1 MKQHI
6 FRLSIFL
13 LLLFSQGYIHAEERY
28 RFRTL
33 SPEGGFL
40 YDGIRS
46 ILQDKDGFIWI
57 LMNNDLCRFDGY
69 EYKHFYTGFTQ
80 LDTAKEW
87 ILYSMAIDSRGT
99 LFVSTENGLYRYDKS
114 SDTFHN
120 ICAAPATTVK
130 TDAKDHIW
138 LMSDNQWNILDLETN
153 QLKTPLVEGENM
165 VGGKKLSLP
174 NSIFCLNNEDL
185 YVCGYGNIYRFNE
198 TKNEYSLCI
207 RMPNPNKRILQARA
221 YKGKLWVMVQG
232 DGIYKIDLST
242 FSIEAVFDFFKENES
257 ISVRAFYIDERGHI
271 WIGTINGL
279 YVLNTQTGEYTHY
292 QHSQSDPFSLPNN
305 SVWTINEDNQKNIWI
320 GTYSGAVCYVN
331 PNEKIPFTTYF
342 PQEKALSHIPVS
354 AFAEDEASLWIGT
367 EGGGINR
374 MDKETG
380 RFSYY
385 LHENEGNA
393 LAHNNIKS
401 MVIDKDRRLWIAM
414 FTGGLDCFH
423 IPSRRFKH
431 FKQNGTDNSLKYNN
445 IRKIIAEGDSGLWI
459 AYQARNL
466 VISFYSFKRQSF
478 THYSLEKEGKNFY
491 IFDILRGK
499 GNQLWIL
506 SNEKLYLLH
515 VESGAITEVQI
526 KANTFMNFHAFCM
539 DDSGNLWMG
548 TIGNG
553 LIKYKPETGEYRIY
567 DNLLQHD
574 DFSSIYSICYDDERN
589 IWLGTNNGLVR
600 YNIDSNRFSRYD
612 KKDGVQGQVYYP
624 LASLKGMDGHLYFGG
639 TNGFT
644 AIKPSEISPNIYR
657 PQAIISDFYIN
668 YSPSKSIL
676 EANREEISLNH
687 RQENFGFKF
696 SSDNYLIPEKNLF
709 RYRLRGYY
717 DHWIETDASRREIQY
732 SKVKAGVYYFEV
744 EAANNDG
751 LWSGWPT
758 TIKIVRR
765 PNPWQSWPALISY
778 ALLFAA
784 ICWVMAYYF
793 RMKKKL
799 ELQLYLENIEKNKQ
813 EELHQSQLR
822 FFANISHDFKT
833 PLSLIIASVEK
844 LHREGLKESY
854 YWILNRNSRRLL
866 NLVDEIMDLQTIEN
880 GVLNLKLQAVDVKAY
895 VQEIAADFADYTAQ
909 RNIAFT
915 VHCDTDFPACLNVDK
930 NMLEKIIMNLLNNSL
945 RFTKDG
951 GSIGIELLSSRQRFK
966 SPYSARYAV
975 KDENVFSGDGFVLVI
990 RDNGIGIEKQV
1001 MDRIFDRFY
1010 KSNSVNT
1017 DTYVGTGIGLS
1028 LVKSLVLLHKGAICV
1043 CSELNRGTDIAICL
1057 PLEKA
1062 TPEVNEE
1069 HKAPATYTQEEVLS
1083 ELLPSEK
1090 KRILLVEDNEDL
1102 KHLLADFLSSDF
1114 DVLTASNGL
1123 KATEMLSNRL
1133 IDMVISDIMMPIKDG
1148 VTLCSEIKNRVEI
1161 SHIPVI
1167 LLTAKTGIESRI
1179 EGVDSGA
1186 DVYLEKPVDLNLL
1199 KLSIQNIFRHQQQLK
1214 EYYAKNHYADST
1226 KLFSNERDN
1235 RFLKDFIQVIEDNM
1249 SHSEMD
1255 VDLIT
1260 SALSMSRSKLYRK
1273 IKGMTGKSIIEFI
1286 LSQRLRKAARLI
1298 IENNLSIREVMDEI
1312 GIESQAY
1319 FTNAFKKEF
1328 GETPTMFANRQ
1339 RAKM

>member
-1 MKQHI
+1 
-6 FRLSIFL
+6 
-13 LLLFSQGYIHAEERY
+13 
-28 RFRTL
+28 
-33 SPEGGFL
+33 L
-40 YDGIRS
+40 YDGVLS

-57 LMNNDLCRFDGY
+57 LMDNDLCRFDGY
-69 EYKHFYTGFTQ
+69 EYKHFYPCFTK
-80 LDTAKEW
+80 LDTEKEW
-87 ILYSMAIDSRGT
+87 ILYSMTMDSKGA
-99 LFVSTENGLYRYDKS
+99 LFVSTKNGLYRYDKS
-114 SDTFHN
+114 SDTFHK
-120 ICAAPATTVK
+120 ICEELATVVK

-138 LMSDNQWNILDLETN
+138 LMNNNQWNILDLETN
-153 QLKTPLVEGENM
+153 QLKIPLVESENM
-165 VGGKKLSLP
+165 VESKKISPP
-174 NSIFCLNNEDL
+174 NGIFCLNNEDL
-185 YVCGYGNIYRFNE
+185 YICGYRNIYRFNE

-207 RMPNPNKRILQARA
+207 RLPNPNKRILQAKA

-242 FSIEAVFDFFKENES
+242 FSIEAVFDFFKENEN
-257 ISVRAFYIDERGHI
+257 ISVRAFYIDEKGHI

-279 YVLNTQTGEYTHY
+279 YVLNTHTREYTHY
-292 QHSQSDPFSLPNN
+292 THSQSDPFSLPNN

-320 GTYSGAVCYVN
+320 GTYSGAICYVN

-342 PQEKALSHIPVS
+342 PQKKALSHTPVS

-374 MDKETG
+374 MDKQTG
-380 RFSYY
+380 KFSYY
-385 LHENEGNA
+385 LYENEGNT

-423 IPSRRFKH
+423 IPSRQFKH
-431 FKQNGTDNSLKYNN
+431 FKQHKTDNSLKYNN
-445 IRKIIAEGDSGLWI
+445 IRKVILEGDSGLWI
-459 AYQARNL
+459 AYQSRNL

-478 THYSLEKEGKNFY
+478 THYSLAKGNKNFY

-499 GNQLWIL
+499 SNQLWIL
-506 SNEKLYLLH
+506 SNEKLYLLN

-553 LIKYKPETGEYRIY
+553 LIKYNPETFEYKAY
-567 DNLLQHD
+567 NNFLKY
-574 DFSSIYSICYDDERN
+574 DFSSIYSICYDEERN

-600 YNIDSNRFSRYD
+600 YNIDNDLFSRYD

-624 LASLKGMDGHLYFGG
+624 LASLKGMDGNLYFGG

-644 AIKPSEISPNIYR
+644 AVKPSEISPNTYR

-668 YSPSKSIL
+668 YSPSNSIL
-676 EANREEISLNH
+676 EANRKEIILNH
-687 RQENFGFKF
+687 KQENFGFKF

-709 RYRLRGYY
+709 RYRLKGYY
-717 DHWIETDASRREIQY
+717 DHWIETDVSKREIQY

-751 LWSGWPT
+751 LWSNSPT
-758 TIKIVRR
+758 TIKIVRK
-765 PNPWQSWPALISY
+765 PNPWQSLPASISY
-778 ALLFAA
+778 ALLFVA
-784 ICWVMAYYF
+784 ICWVMVYYF

-799 ELQLYLENIEKNKQ
+799 ELQLFLENIEKNKQ

-854 YWILNRNSRRLL
+854 YWILSRNSRRLL
-866 NLVDEIMDLQTIEN
+866 NLVNEIMDLQTIEN
-880 GVLNLKLQAVDVKAY
+880 GAISLELQPVDVKAY

-909 RNIAFT
+909 RNIEFT
-915 VHCDTDFPACLNVDK
+915 VHCDADFPERLNMDK
-930 NMLEKIIMNLLNNSL
+930 NILEKIIMNLLNNSF

-951 GSIGIELLSSRQRFK
+951 GYITIELLSNRQRFK
-966 SPYSARYAV
+966 SLYSTTYVV
-975 KDENVFSGDGFVLVI
+975 KEENEIPDDGFVVVI
-990 RDNGIGIEKQV
+990 RDAGIGIEKHV

-1010 KSNSVNT
+1010 KSNSINA
-1017 DTYVGTGIGLS
+1017 DTYAGTGIGLS
-1028 LVKSLVLLHKGAICV
+1028 LVKSLVLLHKGTICV
-1043 CSELNRGTDIAICL
+1043 CSEPDKGTDIAICL
-1057 PLEKA
+1057 PLEQVA
-1062 TPEVNEE
+1062 PEVTEE
-1069 HKAPATYTQEEVLS
+1069 HKIPSDNATYTQEEVLS

-1090 KRILLVEDNEDL
+1090 KRILLVEDNEDM
-1102 KHLLADFLSSDF
+1102 KNLLTDFLSSDY
-1114 DVLTASNGL
+1114 DMVTASDGL
-1123 KATEMLSNRL
+1123 KATEILSNRL
-1133 IDMVISDIMMPIKDG
+1133 IDMVISDIMMPLKDG

-1167 LLTAKTGIESRI
+1167 LLTAKTGIESKI

-1186 DVYLEKPVDLNLL
+1186 DVYLEKPVDFNLL
-1199 KLSIQNIFRHQQQLK
+1199 KLSIQNIFRHQQHLK
-1214 EYYAKNHYADST
+1214 EYYAKNHYVDSN

-1235 RFLKDFIQVIEDNM
+1235 KFLKDFIQVIEDNM
-1249 SHSEMD
+1249 SHPEMD

-1298 IENNLSIREVMDEI
+1298 IENDLSIREVMDEI

-1328 GETPTMFANRQ
+1328 GETPTAFASRQ
-1339 RAKM
+1339 RVKV